1 MSVRTPLTIIAV
13 LLAALIGG
21 AVAFGG
27 GGKAGKSK
35 PARPSTLAGIA
46 AEVRRIASRDQ
57 VIRGLRFKH
66 VPRARL
72 VSPAQAERDGLADF
86 ARSSPKS
93 LQARETELLELL
105 GLLPAGSDLEKIE
118 GSVFGGQVAG
128 YYDPR
133 TKRLSIVTG
142 HGAEAAGGANAE
154 ITLSHE
160 LNHALEDQN
169 FGLRESDGST
179 DDRSTAYTALI
190 EGTATEVMTQYA
202 IRYIGAARSLSSALG
217 SLGADDTSGLPP
229 YILASLLFPYE
240 EGQRFVEALHRIGGW
255 RLVNLA
261 ERVRPPVSTEQII
274 HPEKWLRVELPQ
286 RVPMPAR
293 RALGS
298 AWRRVAAGTLGE
310 FDTHQL
316 LRLANPPLAAGNAAA
331 GWGGGRYEM
340 WRRGALPAAGCPGP
354 CRARDALLLRWRWD
368 TDRDAREFAAAAR
381 RYAHSRSGAVVLR
394 TRGGETSMAFAPSEA
409 LARRLASAAAL

>member
-1 MSVRTPLTIIAV
+1 MGSRTPLTIIAV
-13 LLAALIGG
+13 LLAALIAGS
-21 AVAFGG
+21 VVFGG
-27 GGKAGKSK
+27 GGSK
-35 PARPSTLAGIA
+35 KPRRSPVAAVA
-46 AEVRRIASRDQ
+46 AEVRRIAARDQ
-57 VIRGLRFKH
+57 VIRGLRYKH
-66 VPRARL
+66 VPKARL
-72 VSPAQAERDGLADF
+72 VTPAQARRDGLADF
-86 ARSSPKS
+86 ARSAPKS
-93 LQARETELLELL
+93 LQATETELLELL
-105 GLLPAGSDLEKIE
+105 GLLPAGSSLEKIE

-169 FGLRESDGST
+169 FGLRETGSST
-179 DDRSTAYTALI
+179 DDRSSAYTALI
-190 EGTATEVMTQYA
+190 EGTATAVMTRYA
-202 IRYIGAARSLSSALG
+202 VRYIGAARSLSGALG

-240 EGQRFVEALHRIGGW
+240 SGQRFVQALTRLGGW

-274 HPEKWLRVELPQ
+274 HPEKWLRVEQPLP
-286 RVPMPAR
+286 VPMPVRGAPG
-293 RALGS
+293 AG
-298 AWRRVAAGTLGE
+298 WRRTAAGTLGE
-310 FDTHQL
+310 FDTHEL
-316 LRLANPPLAAGNAAA
+316 LRLANPPLAAGDAAA

-340 WRRGALPAAGCPGP
+340 WRRSPLSAAGCPGP

-368 TDRDAREFAAAAR
+368 TARDARQFVVAAR
-381 RYAHSRSGAVVLR
+381 RYVRSRPGAVVLR
-394 TRGGETSMAFAPSEA
+394 TAGGETSIAFAPTEA
-409 LARRLASAAAL
+409 LARRLASATAP